1 MKIQS
6 IKELLILY
14 FRHDFG
20 GKSFIRKKK
29 RDQTDK
35 TKRIIIMA
43 EPNQFVA
50 EPNQF
55 DIVGTLITQK
65 GLIGENIQV
74 ST

>member
-1 MKIQS
+1 
-6 IKELLILY
+6 
-14 FRHDFG
+14 
-20 GKSFIRKKK
+20 
-29 RDQTDK
+29 
-35 TKRIIIMA
+35 MA

-74 ST
+74 SKDQVST

>member
-6 IKELLILY
+6 VKELLILY
-14 FRHDFG
+14 FRHNFG

-35 TKRIIIMA
+35 TKRIM
-43 EPNQFVA
+43 A

>member
-1 MKIQS
+1 M
-6 IKELLILY
+6 ILEERVL
-14 FRHDFG
+14 FE
-20 GKSFIRKKK
+20 KRKGT
-29 RDQTDK
+29 QTDK
-35 TKRIIIMA
+35 TKRIMA

>member
-1 MKIQS
+1 M
-6 IKELLILY
+6 ILY

-35 TKRIIIMA
+35 TKRIMA

-74 ST
+74 STVLRSRNRIVEP